1 MRRDIG
7 SAAERRAG
15 EERARARAR
24 GHSRTCASSHF
35 LVSLQ
40 PLSADG
46 EVVDHWS
53 KFKVAKGEAD
63 HVKVSR
69 AAVSR
74 AAAVV
79 AKGGVLRNKNGGRG

>member
-1 MRRDIG
+1 MGAPQRG
-7 SAAERRAG
+7 EQERS
-15 EERARARAR
+15 ARAR

-69 AAVSR
+69 AA
-74 AAAVV
+74 AVV